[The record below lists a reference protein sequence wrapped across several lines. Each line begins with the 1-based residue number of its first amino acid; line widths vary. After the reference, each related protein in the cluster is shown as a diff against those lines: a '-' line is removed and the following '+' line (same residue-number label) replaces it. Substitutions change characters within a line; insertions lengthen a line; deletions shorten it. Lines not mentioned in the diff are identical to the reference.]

1 MKGWPAKKDN
11 QMAAIDEL
19 YRMRDILTNA
29 ELGQIQ
35 RIIEDAAR
43 RVSFARDDRLSE
55 AEKRERLAAMSEI
68 RRVARMWD
76 VTLPSQQ

>member
-1 MKGWPAKKDN
+1 
-11 QMAAIDEL
+11 MAAIDEL